1 MGFIFSK
8 NDVNIRASSLDIKE
22 SKLLTLI
29 YMLLTAFSMPLYY
42 FSKIRVYQNM
52 HSNLGIL

>member
-22 SKLLTLI
+22 SKLLTLTR
-29 YMLLTAFSMPLYY
+29 MFLTTFSNAVLLFL
-42 FSKIRVYQNM
+42 
-52 HSNLGIL
+52 